1 MHMCEHICGGIE
13 MYGKYMNRCR
23 CWGEVL
29 SYSLHQLN
37 SELDKKASLDIL
49 LVLEIHFH
57 LPSSGII
64 CELPR
69 PSDISEG
76 PGEIQI
82 LVLML
87 AWLRIQPLNKKV
99 VCIM

>member
-13 MYGKYMNRCR
+13 MFGKYMYRCR
-23 CWGEVL
+23 CWEVL

-37 SELDKKASLDIL
+37 SELDKRTSLASQ
-49 LVLEIHFH
+49 LVLEIQFH

-64 CELPR
+64 CELLC

-76 PGEIQI
+76 PGYPNSI
-82 LVLML
+82 LHACL
-87 AWLRIQPLNKKV
+87 AKDLTTD
-99 VCIM
+99 